1 MKKISVWLVVLTLL
15 FLTACQPTVSPAP
28 PSAGTTAAVTES
40 TAATTVTTPTFSHL
54 TSDEWGIYNVTGT
67 GMEKPA
73 DRTPSVTEYIVN
85 LYFEEKNGKIIL
97 SDWLTDTALQAEVHA
112 FITAAESE
120 LKALTN
126 LRVRGSAVAVNGYL
140 SVRLSAGSAVRTAL
154 YDLTAKKRIAFSD
167 LFFKGV
173 NFIDSLNEAMRRTI
187 HYSNDVPDAYHEEL
201 TFYGFPQGHQDFTM
215 QHVSWGMG
223 YQDYSVPMSEL
234 YSLSVLSIANDM
246 QGMFKETVYV
256 SCGVSCIPADVVWY
270 PLSEEIGVALP
281 RAETYGKTVC
291 DSVKQCVER
300 RFDTRWSIEAM
311 RKRFGED
318 VNTATGTLFSLSEI
332 GADWLKISGAHYT
345 WAEGSMDSPSL
356 HETVLFNRRT
366 GEEVPYTVLLAD
378 NWQEQ
383 ARFELENTSFVT
395 KEGTAADTE
404 GRFLSAIQG
413 EEDGLVFVLDTE
425 DPDERWRYCRIYVP
439 AECIKQ

>member
-1 MKKISVWLVVLTLL
+1 MKKVSVWLLVLTLL

-28 PSAGTTAAVTES
+28 PSGNATTTTTGVTTNDTKPAVTN
-40 TAATTVTTPTFSHL
+40 A
-54 TSDEWGIYNVTGT
+54 EWAMYDVPGT
-67 GMEKPA
+67 GMEKPTDHA
-73 DRTPSVTEYIVN
+73 PSLLKYSAFLELEN
-85 LYFEEKNGKIIL
+85 KNGRIVPP
-97 SDWLTDTALQAEVHA
+97 DWLTDTALQSEINAY
-112 FITAAESE
+112 ITAAETE
-120 LKALTN
+120 LKALAKTT
-126 LRVRGSAVAVNGYL
+126 VHGSAAAVNGYI
-140 SVRLSAGSAVRTAL
+140 SVQLVAGPLRRTAL

-173 NFIDSLNEAMRRTI
+173 KYYDPMCEAMRRAI
-187 HYSNDVPDAYHEEL
+187 HNTHGIPDAYYEEA
-201 TFYGFPQGHQDFTM
+201 TFYAFP
-215 QHVSWGMG
+215 SG
-223 YQDYSVPMSEL
+223 YQHYTL
-234 YSLSVLSIANDM
+234 YDITWDEGFFDWRVEMTEFYPLSVLSIANDM

-281 RAETYGKTVC
+281 RAETYGKTVY

-332 GADWLKISGAHYT
+332 GADWLMISGAHYT

-366 GEEVPYTVLLAD
+366 GEELPYTVLLAD

-439 AECIKQ
+439 TECIKQ

>member
-1 MKKISVWLVVLTLL
+1 MKKVSVWLLVLTLL
-15 FLTACQPTVSPAP
+15 FLTACQPTVSSAP
-28 PSAGTTAAVTES
+28 PSAVTES
-40 TAATTVTTPTFSHL
+40 TAATTVTTPSFSHL

-73 DRTPSVTEYIVN
+73 DRTPSVTEYVVN

-120 LKALTN
+120 LKTLTN

-173 NFIDSLNEAMRRTI
+173 HFIDSLNEAMRRTI
-187 HYSNDVPDAYHEEL
+187 HYSNDVPDAYYEEP
-201 TFYGFPQGHQDFTM
+201 TFYGFPQGHQDFTV

-246 QGMFKETVYV
+246 QGVFNDTERVVCTV
-256 SCGVSCIPADVVWY
+256 SHLPADVEWY
-270 PLSEEIGVALP
+270 SLSQKIGVALP
-281 RAETYGKTVC
+281 RAETYGEAVYKA
-291 DSVKQCVER
+291 VKESAQR
-300 RFDTRWSIEAM
+300 RFTDRWSIEAM
-311 RKRFGED
+311 RKRFGNEIQ
-318 VNTATGTLFSLSEI
+318 TALDPLFSLYEI
-332 GADWLKISGAHYT
+332 GSRRLMLRGGHDTYT
-345 WAEGSMDSPSL
+345 EGSMTSPSL
-356 HETVLFNRRT
+356 YETVFFDRHT
-366 GEEVPYTVLLAD
+366 GAEASFTELLTD
-378 NWQEQ
+378 DWQEH
-383 ARFELENTSFVT
+383 AYFELENTSFAK
-395 KEGTAADTE
+395 KEGTAADME
-404 GRFLSAIQG
+404 GRFLASVRN
-413 EEDGLVFVLDTE
+413 EEGKLIFVLDTE
-425 DPDERWRYCRIYVP
+425 RGDTLWRYCNVHVP